1 MHSWWFAVVVA
12 LGVLQIALVFI
23 RPASDIPRIKRD
35 YEANGARVSRVS
47 PAGFDLALFSFRR
60 DYYYRKYRIVVDDP
74 FTGRSTYLVGVAAS
88 WFSDKLKRYD

>member
-1 MHSWWFAVVVA
+1 MHDWLFAVVLALVA
-12 LGVLQIALVFI
+12 LQVVMVFI

-47 PAGFDLALFSFRR
+47 PAGFELGFIRR
-60 DYYYRKYRIVVDDP
+60 GHYYRKYRIVVDHP

-88 WFSDKLKRYD
+88 WFSDDLKRYD

>member
-1 MHSWWFAVVVA
+1 MENWLLGVA
-12 LGVLQIALVFI
+12 LALVALQITMVFI

-47 PAGFDLALFSFRR
+47 PAGFELGFIRR
-60 DYYYRKYRIVVDDP
+60 GHYYRKYRIVVDHP
-74 FTGRSTYLVGVAAS
+74 FTGRTTHIVGVAAT